1 MNSSL
6 GSILIVD
13 DTKLNLEI
21 MKSLLQNEYTILT
34 ASNGM
39 DGLRLAQTKKIDLI
53 LLDIN
58 MPEMDGYETC
68 ARLKSDPATEN
79 IPVIF
84 VTARDDVSEE
94 TKGLALGAIDYIIKP
109 ISAPI
114 VKARV
119 RNHMKLKQYQDSLAQ
134 IAELELFRHTFE
146 LAAVGIA
153 HVSPDGHW
161 LRVNRKLSEILG
173 YSHAELLQLTF
184 QDITHPDDL
193 GTDLRFVKKMLIG
206 ALSSYEMNKRYLG
219 KHGKLIWANL
229 TVSLVRDAAEE
240 PLYFIAVIEDIS
252 ARKQLERELSEY
264 KNHLEQMVAERTAK
278 LLLVDTKVRQ
288 LSAAV
293 EQSPVSVVIT
303 DTGGLIS
310 YINPK
315 FAELTGYTPEELQGK
330 NPRILK
336 SSVTPAATYADMW
349 QKLTAGQTWR
359 GEFCNKKKNGELYW
373 ESASIK
379 PLLDDAGQITHY
391 VGVKADI
398 TQRKQTE
405 AKLRELSL
413 TDELTGLSNRRGFTL
428 LAEQQI
434 KLSQRLQQGFS
445 IFFADMD
452 GMKWIN
458 DHLGH
463 AVGDQALQ
471 EIAKLLKES
480 FRASDIVARIGGD
493 EFVCLS
499 VDACPVEIAANL
511 ARLQQNI
518 AESNQN
524 APRSYTLSL
533 SIGAATYDPAAP
545 SELDALLAEADRQ
558 MYAAKKAK
566 NGNRGEAR

>member
-1 MNSSL
+1 MNQAT
-6 GSILIVD
+6 GTILIVD

-21 MKSLLQNEYTILT
+21 MKALLQSEYAILT
-34 ASNGM
+34 ASNGLE
-39 DGLRLAQTKKIDLI
+39 GLHLAQTEKIDLI
-53 LLDIN
+53 LLDVN
-58 MPEMDGYETC
+58 MPGIDGFETC
-68 ARLKSDPATEN
+68 ARLKADPATEN

-84 VTARDDVSEE
+84 VTARDEVAEE

-114 VKARV
+114 VRARV
-119 RNHMKLKQYQDSLAQ
+119 HNHMRMKQYQDRLAQ
-134 IAELELFRHTFE
+134 LTELELFRQTFE
-146 LAAVGIA
+146 LAAVGIV
-153 HVSPDGHW
+153 HVAPDGRW

-173 YSHAELLQLTF
+173 YSYSELLQLTF

-193 GTDLRFVKKMLIG
+193 DIDLQFAQKLLDG
-206 ALSSYEMNKRYLG
+206 SLSSYEMNKRYIDKLG
-219 KHGKLIWANL
+219 KTIWANL
-229 TVSLVRDAAEE
+229 TCSLVRDADGN
-240 PLYFIAVIEDIS
+240 PVYFIAIVEDIS
-252 ARKQLERELSEY
+252 ESKRLELELSAY
-264 KNHLEQMVAERTAK
+264 KNHLEQLVAERTEK
-278 LLLVDTKVRQ
+278 LLLADASIRQ

-303 DTGGLIS
+303 DTGGNIS

-315 FAELTGYTPEELQGK
+315 FAELTGYTADELYGK

-336 SSVTPAATYADMW
+336 SSETPAATYADMW
-349 QKLTAGQTWR
+349 QKLSSGKTWR

-379 PLLDDAGQITHY
+379 PLIDEKGHITHY

-413 TDELTGLSNRRGFTL
+413 TDELTGLTNRRGFTI

-434 KLSQRLQQGFS
+434 KLSQRLQQGFA

-452 GMKWIN
+452 GMKGIN
-458 DHLGH
+458 DQLGH

-471 EIAKLLKES
+471 EMAKILKES
-480 FRASDIVARIGGD
+480 FRASDIVARLGGD
-493 EFVCLS
+493 EFACLS
-499 VDACPVEIAANL
+499 VDAGTADIAANL

-518 AESNQN
+518 TESNQKVLR
-524 APRSYTLSL
+524 PYTLSL
-533 SIGAATYDPAAP
+533 SIGAASYDPANP
-545 SELDALLAEADRQ
+545 VDLETLLAEADKQ
-558 MYAAKKAK
+558 MYLAKKAK
-566 NGNRGEAR
+566 NGIRGN